1 MVAPPP
7 HLRYNNI
14 KFIPKRG
21 GEPLAK
27 AANKRRKTKTNHLYD
42 TAALGGG
49 LLCPAGGGQVLLGTQ
64 PAGRRHGVRTT
75 ACQPAG
81 AGGQR
86 DEHQLVLFHRAAGA
100 EHPAGHG
107 TAVPAVHQ
115 LAYCAR
121 GGQRG
126 ADSFVSRGVVLLGAG
141 LLVLPYGALYRQ
153 YVLEGLYYIPHIAI
167 SFVVLGCAVRI
178 LRGGRWLAPA
188 AGMVLFSFAAALGG
202 PRQLFILNIPLTV
215 AAALLC
221 WLDAPPADTL
231 RQKLANAWRTPG
243 GALLVPTLAADAA
256 ALAGYLVNAKVLAE
270 KYHFQDQGYVAFTG
284 LNLDRLQWFVNA
296 LLASFGWQEGKVF
309 SLAALFNLA
318 AAALIL
324 FCFVFSVWL
333 VRGKA
338 RYPLGHRL
346 VGAFFL
352 AGAVCFAL
360 LYGLTNS
367 GHSDRYLLPL
377 AILFV
382 PLLEIMLADC
392 TPLHR
397 PDARGLT
404 ALLAAILLLRAGTD
418 YRAAAVATNPN
429 QGAAQFLVQNGYRD
443 GYASFWDGNVM
454 TELTDGTL
462 NVWTLTPNSVPELR
476 PWLQVT
482 SHLQTPPQ
490 GKIFFVISKWEA
502 YGERQPTTQAL
513 ADAMPEDALI
523 YEDET
528 VKIYGFASD
537 EAMRQACGF
546 AAFP

>member
-1 MVAPPP
+1 MSPAISIDQKTTSKNPRSTVGTVTEIYDYLRLLWARVGVPHCPKCGKEIRRQTVDQIVDQIAALPQATRVQILAPVIRARKGE
-7 HLRYNNI
+7 HQKVFDDAR
-14 KFIPKRG
+14 RG
-21 GEPLAK
+21 GYVRVRVDGSSYDLTETITLDKNRKHNIEVVVDRVVIRPDQ
-27 AANKRRKTKTNHLYD
+27 NRRLTD
-42 TAALGGG
+42 AVEIASALSGG
-49 LLCPAGGGQVLLGTQ
+49 LVLADIPEEKREILFSQ
-64 PAGRRHGVRTT
+64 NY
-75 ACQPAG
+75 ACDDCGISIEELTP
-81 AGGQR
+81 R
-86 DEHQLVLFHRAAGA
+86 MF
-100 EHPAGHG
+100 
-107 TAVPAVHQ
+107 
-115 LAYCAR
+115 
-121 GGQRG
+121 
-126 ADSFVSRGVVLLGAG
+126 SFNS
-141 LLVLPYGALYRQ
+141 PYGACPTCG
-153 YVLEGLYYIPHIAI
+153 GLGTRLRIDPALIIPDQSKSILDGGITASGWNGVKDESISRMYY
-167 SFVVLGCAVRI
+167 
-178 LRGGRWLAPA
+178 
-188 AGMVLFSFAAALGG
+188 
-202 PRQLFILNIPLTV
+202 
-215 AAALLC
+215 
-221 WLDAPPADTL
+221 DA
-231 RQKLANAWRTPG
+231 
-243 GALLVPTLAADAA
+243 
-256 ALAGYLVNAKVLAE
+256 LAE

-284 LNLDRLQWFVNA
+284 LNLDRLQWFANA

-324 FCFVFSVWL
+324 FCFVFSVRL

>member
-1 MVAPPP
+1 M
-7 HLRYNNI
+7 
-14 KFIPKRG
+14 
-21 GEPLAK
+21 
-27 AANKRRKTKTNHLYD
+27 
-42 TAALGGG
+42 
-49 LLCPAGGGQVLLGTQ
+49 
-64 PAGRRHGVRTT
+64 
-75 ACQPAG
+75 
-81 AGGQR
+81 
-86 DEHQLVLFHRAAGA
+86 
-100 EHPAGHG
+100 
-107 TAVPAVHQ
+107 
-115 LAYCAR
+115 
-121 GGQRG
+121 
-126 ADSFVSRGVVLLGAG
+126 
-141 LLVLPYGALYRQ
+141 
-153 YVLEGLYYIPHIAI
+153 
-167 SFVVLGCAVRI
+167 
-178 LRGGRWLAPA
+178 
-188 AGMVLFSFAAALGG
+188 
-202 PRQLFILNIPLTV
+202 NIPLTV

-256 ALAGYLVNAKVLAE
+256 ALAGYVVNAKVLAE

-284 LNLDRLQWFVNA
+284 LNLDRLQWFANA

-404 ALLAAILLLRAGTD
+404 ALLAAILLLRTGTD
-418 YRAAAVATNPN
+418 YRAAAVAANPN

-537 EAMRQACGF
+537 ETMRQACGF

>member
-1 MVAPPP
+1 MPKLQTNGAKQKQTTYMILLLWAAVCFALLVVDWCCWAPNRLDADMASEQLLANLLAQEGGVMSTNWYYSTE
-7 HLRYNNI
+7 LR
-14 KFIPKRG
+14 
-21 GEPLAK
+21 
-27 AANKRRKTKTNHLYD
+27 
-42 TAALGGG
+42 
-49 LLCPAGGGQVLLGTQ
+49 VLNT
-64 PAGRRHGVRTT
+64 
-75 ACQPAG
+75 
-81 AGGQR
+81 
-86 DEHQLVLFHRAAGA
+86 QLVMAPLFRLFTSWHTVRVVGSVVLILLYLAAWFWFGRSA
-100 EHPAGHG
+100 KLKYSG
-107 TAVPAVHQ
+107 
-115 LAYCAR
+115 
-121 GGQRG
+121 
-126 ADSFVSRGVVLLGAG
+126 LLGAG

-178 LRGGRWLAPA
+178 LRGGRRLAPA

-231 RQKLANAWRTPG
+231 RQKLTNAWRTPG

-392 TPLHR
+392 PPRHR
-397 PDARGLT
+397 PDACGLT

-418 YRAAAVATNPN
+418 YRTAAVATNPN

-490 GKIFFVISKWEA
+490 RKIFFVISKWEA

-537 EAMRQACGF
+537 EAMRQVCGF